1 MTSRVPGARAYYGCR
16 TLRTSRDRAGDPP
29 FRWTATA
36 LDAPVWRGDIAV
48 VSPHLDDA
56 VLSLGASMRAA
67 ARRGAD
73 VTVITVHA
81 GDPASEKP
89 ADAGHRAM
97 GFSTA
102 AEAARTR
109 RAEDE
114 RACRALGVRPV
125 WLDVAPLAAIPDE
138 AVERLRL
145 ELADRDAVL
154 VPAFPLTHLDHVSVG
169 RAVLEVLAPE
179 QRVGLYVEQP
189 YAAWNSL
196 SRSFGPRVEPDAA
209 LRRLQLAISP
219 GARWARGSAGPGD
232 WMAKLWA
239 SGAYHSQLLVL
250 RRAPRPRILLYEA
263 AHGGERV
270 LWCRLDGLVRP

>member
-1 MTSRVPGARAYYGCR
+1 MTSPVRGAPGYYGCR
-16 TLRTSRDRAGDPP
+16 TLRTSRDLPGDPP

-67 ARRGAD
+67 ARRGAE
-73 VTVITVHA
+73 ITVLTVLA
-81 GDPASEKP
+81 GDPASEAP

-109 RAEDE
+109 RAEDA
-114 RACRALGVRPV
+114 RACRALGIRPL
-125 WLDVAPLAAIPDE
+125 WLDVPPLAAIPDE
-138 AVERLRL
+138 IVERLRI

-154 VPAFPLTHLDHVSVG
+154 VPGFPLTHPDHVAVAH
-169 RAVLEVLAPE
+169 AVLEVLAPE

-219 GARWARGSAGPGD
+219 GARWVRGPVGPGD
-232 WMAKLWA
+232 WVAKLRA
-239 SGAYHSQLLVL
+239 SGAYHSQLLIL

-263 AHGGERV
+263 VHGGERV
-270 LWCRLDGLVRP
+270 LWCRLDGPVRP